1 MRLQATRRNGEERK
15 TIELK
20 KLVRMIG
27 CGDDG
32 KGGERGR
39 GNMM

>member
-1 MRLQATRRNGEERK
+1 MRLQATRRNGEE